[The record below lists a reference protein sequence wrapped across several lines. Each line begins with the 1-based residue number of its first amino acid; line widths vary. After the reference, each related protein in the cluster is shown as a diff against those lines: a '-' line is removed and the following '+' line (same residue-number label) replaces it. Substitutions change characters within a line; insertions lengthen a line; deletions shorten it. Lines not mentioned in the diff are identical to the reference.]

1 MAMVTAS
8 ERVLAPW
15 PRHPALSRCTHV
27 HRSAPQAFLL
37 NSMDFETADKVPAEL
52 MNRLVE
58 GFEQRTLLVEG
69 QLVRAARV
77 CMPGS
82 RWVLCVCLG

>member
-1 MAMVTAS
+1 
-8 ERVLAPW
+8 
-15 PRHPALSRCTHV
+15 
-27 HRSAPQAFLL
+27 
-37 NSMDFETADKVPAEL
+37 MDFETVDIVPLIPEDKAAADKVPAEL